1 MAEQVEQKEPQE
13 IKDEKIVEQEFEIP
27 NNSVNAGE
35 EGEDIQE
42 ESEEIEEECDEE
54 DKEQDD
60 SQEDISPVNEEDLIP
75 NKDNFFFELNNS
87 LLTPLNNDSYT
98 TEELIQKIIKE
109 IKLNSKNYEEI
120 GLYIYIH
127 FIFRNSYEIFMNSS
141 KSISHKDIFY
151 FVDKK
156 ILVSFDM
163 KKIMKYIMDNSL
175 VFTDKE
181 EENKEKSKN
190 KITFEF
196 VKKEINQDDINP
208 VLCCKKKIDKNQ
220 KINIVKILLNYNLV
234 IKSMNT
240 KGQHDLFTIIYIMYL
255 FTKNK
260 HLLPIAKSFLKLF
273 STQKYKPFTEEV
285 YLSYVD
291 KFLKDKNDTEIN
303 EIIEKDLKE
312 QIKYFTDN
320 NDENSLFYIEKLLV
334 QLIGHFDPKIRKKA
348 VILLNIFY
356 DGHTFQLYE
365 PFYPEIKLLKDDF
378 VIEIEY
384 KETPDGEE
392 EKTNSNFFLFLSTPL
407 RTFFVL
413 PDKIENED
421 KMIFNFGKFKYCG
434 YYDFV
439 LIRADN
445 LRPQLETKGRY
456 IVQNNEII
464 NLNFHSIMIDSLVNT
479 NAKEKDKERDKENS
493 KNSIKSSTSKDKKSL
508 KNLKKNINA
517 GNNTKANQSNNI
529 SSINNVNDFITYN
542 HISEHIKKYSKQGI
556 NALYLMGVLE
566 RDSNLINPSPY
577 SVVDRSGINKNFG
590 TERDFINLIKESE
603 KNNIKIFIDLLS
615 RISSSHYHKK
625 YKNLLLKYTD
635 KQGKVQNLYGAQG
648 ISLNYE
654 DNMILNYRDIDSWN
668 LLISDTLNLCKKYNI
683 SGIHLD
689 NAQIWPI
696 INSID
701 FEEMFRKEVDEDNV
715 RRYSN
720 YEIMNGKIVLP
731 NEECGF
737 WNAFDIENLNEDIYP
752 NPLFIKLTKT
762 IWESYPGF
770 IFIGE
775 FNDKNLKYV
784 NRQFVLSKSG
794 LVPKIYIFPEVFSHL
809 FDINL
814 GIDPLMPIVKKNSI
828 NNMLKAYNDY
838 FNRNMPLNTQCI
850 ISSGNDIWPYP
861 NLLFGNG
868 AMPYITALFTMNYIP
883 MTFMDEINGEFKRN
897 YPYSY
902 FEPLNIK
909 KDNSQRRPN
918 SNPKENFD
926 DIIEKNE
933 IMNSIICKYNIN
945 EIQNILIKKNENNKT
960 SLLIKKHYEQ
970 MRLLRQNHKSLIYGK
985 LHFLKNENSKILS
998 FSRIDFEDN
1007 EIAIIAINFGNIAV
1021 CVDIDFNSMQ
1031 KEYKDLDVNT
1041 IIKIEN
1047 WNNKEQGNQYINYY
1061 FMEEIFSRTHHLEI
1075 MPYDSVMLGV
1085 SLVKPFNVNL
1095 YRKSFSD
1102 SLSELCKKIAENLN
1116 KKRDKNS
1123 EEISYDSNIIAS
1135 QLKYLLNNNLSLCE
1149 FAKWLNTIQSILSK
1163 YSLKY
1168 FDFFKNLT
1176 FISENWKNSTQY
1188 FKYISLLHSL
1198 PPKSFEK
1205 YPKIYLYSEIIQKSS
1220 NFGPICFVTPEIGRW
1235 SGITNLGKTIDEIT
1249 HCLGLLGQDI
1259 YVISPYYQK
1268 NKDGKTNYLDN
1279 DKCGFI
1285 CLNSFEIL
1293 LDKKY
1298 TFEIYFG
1305 KLHGV
1310 KLYFIKNEEV
1320 FPQPYSIKTPHEFL
1334 LLQMANMGKASLA
1347 LLNSIGVVP
1356 SLIVSNDWFTGFVPA
1371 FGKGSHFGETFKNT
1385 IFFHVFHNFNTGN
1398 EGCIKYNSNIIQ
1410 NNTIYQI
1417 EHDLLIDK
1425 KNKNLINPNQCA
1437 LLRCDQWGTIS
1448 KSYLK
1453 DLLEKSALNSLL
1465 KQFNRPF
1472 GFSNGIFV
1480 KNKIKKI
1487 KDLIKSNLII
1497 EEEIPQDENDKNKG
1511 NIDITSEEF
1520 KKKAKEKIQEKYFG
1534 QKLNE
1539 GILLLSYSNEISIE
1553 AGINT
1558 LLENAENLIQNYG
1571 LQILISGKINLSGQK
1586 YKEYLENI
1594 ESLAKKY
1601 PYNFFAPKKDYLV
1614 DNILINYGSDFG
1626 LILSKIENG
1635 NILQHEYFISG
1646 TPVIAYKIGGIE
1658 DTVSE
1663 YNIMDKKG
1671 NGIIYDNID
1680 NNNFVSAIIRA
1691 VKLFNNKL
1699 EYEQC
1704 RLNAFNSTKDVMD
1717 VARAWATEF
1726 YRLKGKIF
1734 FDNKEVEKETL
1745 EFNKNLEE
1753 KTNQFDSEMSKY
1765 NDKNYI
1771 FNYDTGENVDNSNSI
1786 KTMIKNESE
1795 NISEN
1800 EDEEDIFLNISFIY
1814 EVEKGKKYNLVQI
1827 SGSWDNWKEKIEL
1840 KYDPLNNRWKCIKSL
1855 QKGKKFL
1862 YKYILD
1868 GNWAINKNERTENQG
1883 DIINNVVKIS

>member
-1 MAEQVEQKEPQE
+1 MEEQKE
-13 IKDEKIVEQEFEIP
+13 IKDPKLMEAEFEMV
-27 NNSVNAGE
+27 NSENGE

-42 ESEEIEEECDEE
+42 ESEEVEEYDEEE
-54 DKEQDD
+54 KEQDD
-60 SQEDISPVNEEDLIP
+60 SQEEALPVNDEDLIP
-75 NKDNFFFELNNS
+75 NKDNFNFQLNNT
-87 LLTPLNNDSYT
+87 LLNPLNNDSYN
-98 TEELIQKIIKE
+98 TEQLIEKIIPE

-120 GLYIYIH
+120 GLYIYLH
-127 FIFRNSYEIFMNSS
+127 FLFRNSYEIFLNSS
-141 KSISHKDIFY
+141 KSLSHKDIFY

-163 KKIMKYIMDNSL
+163 KKIMKYIIDNSL
-175 VFTDKE
+175 EFKE
-181 EENKEKSKN
+181 DENKDKN
-190 KITFEF
+190 KENNKIIFELI
-196 VKKEINQDDINP
+196 KKEINQDDINP
-208 VLCCKKKIDKNQ
+208 VLCCKKKIDKSQ
-220 KINIVKILLNYNLV
+220 KINIIKIILNYNLV
-234 IKSMNT
+234 LKSMNT
-240 KGQHDLFTIIYIMYL
+240 KGQHDLFTKIYTMYL

-273 STQKYKPFTEEV
+273 SVEKFKPFTKEA

-291 KFLKDKNDTEIN
+291 KFLKENNDQEIN
-303 EIIEKDLKE
+303 QIIEKDLKD

-320 NDENSLFYIEKLLV
+320 DDQNSLFYIEKLLI
-334 QLIGHFDPKIRKKA
+334 QLIGHYDAKIRKKA

-365 PFYPEIKLLKDDF
+365 PFNPEIKLLKDDF

-384 KETPDGEE
+384 KETPDGDE
-392 EKTNSNFFLFLSTPL
+392 EKTNFNFFLFLSTPL

-413 PDKIENED
+413 PDKIENEG
-421 KMIFNFGKFKYCG
+421 KMIFNFGKFKFCG
-434 YYDFV
+434 YYDYV

-464 NLNFHSIMIDSLVNT
+464 TLNLHSIMIDSYIN
-479 NAKEKDKERDKENS
+479 NSKENS
-493 KNSIKSSTSKDKKSL
+493 NKNSSSNSASKDKKSS
-508 KNLKKNINA
+508 KNTRKNSNSSS
-517 GNNTKANQSNNI
+517 KASLSNNL
-529 SSINNVNDFITYN
+529 NNSNSFNNITD
-542 HISEHIKKYSKQGI
+542 HLKKYSKQGI
-556 NALYLMGVLE
+556 NALYLIGVLD
-566 RDSNLINPSPY
+566 RDNSLVNSSPY
-577 SVVDRSGINKNFG
+577 SIIDRSDINKSYG
-590 TERDFINLIKESE
+590 TEKDFINLIKESH
-603 KNNIKIFIDLLS
+603 KNNIKIFIDSLS
-615 RISSSHYHKK
+615 RISSSHFHRK
-625 YKNLLLKYTD
+625 YKNLLLNYTD
-635 KQGKVQNLYGAQG
+635 KQGKVQILYGAQG

-654 DNMILNYRDIDSWN
+654 DNMILNYRDIDAWN
-668 LLISDTLNLCKKYNI
+668 LLISDTLDLCKKYNI
-683 SGIHLD
+683 SGVHLD
-689 NAQIWPI
+689 NAQLWPI

-701 FEEMFRKEVDEDNV
+701 FEEMFREEIDEEKS
-715 RRYSN
+715 RRYTN

-737 WNAFDIENLNEDIYP
+737 WNAFDIENLSEDIYP
-752 NPLFIKLTKT
+752 NPLFIKITKS
-762 IWESYPGF
+762 IWEYFPDF

-775 FNDKNLKYV
+775 FNDKNLKYI

-794 LVPKIYIFPEVFSHL
+794 LIPKIYILPEVFSHL
-809 FDINL
+809 YEINL
-814 GIDPLMPIVKKNSI
+814 GIDPLMSFMKKNSI
-828 NNMLKAYNDY
+828 NHMLRAYNEY
-838 FNRNMPLNTQCI
+838 FNKNMPLNTQCI

-868 AMPYITALFTMNYIP
+868 ALPYITALFTMNYIP
-883 MTFMDEINGEFKRN
+883 MTFMDEIHGELKRN

-902 FEPLNIK
+902 FESSKVK

-918 SNPKENFD
+918 SNLKDNQD
-926 DIIEKNE
+926 MIDKSE
-933 IMNSIICKYNIN
+933 IMNSIICRYNIN
-945 EIQNILIKKNENNKT
+945 EIENILIKQNSYDNNNKNINVNNF
-960 SLLIKKHYEQ
+960 LIKNHYEQ
-970 MRLLRQNHKSLIYGK
+970 MRLLRQNHKSLLYGK

-1007 EIAIIAINFGNIAV
+1007 EIAIIAINFGNTAV

-1047 WNNKEQGNQYINYY
+1047 WSNKEQGNQYINYY
-1061 FMEEIFSRTHHLEI
+1061 FMEEIFSRKHHLEI

-1095 YRKSFSD
+1095 FRKTFSD
-1102 SLSELCKKIAENLN
+1102 SLSELCKKIAENLKTN
-1116 KKRDKNS
+1116 KKDIKNAV
-1123 EEISYDSNIIAS
+1123 EITYDSNIISS

-1163 YSLKY
+1163 YNLKY
-1168 FDFFKNLT
+1168 FDYFKNLS
-1176 FISENWKNSTQY
+1176 FISDNWKNSTQY

-1220 NFGPICFVTPEIGRW
+1220 NYGPICFITPEIGRW
-1235 SGITNLGKTIDEIT
+1235 SGITNLGRTIDDIT

-1268 NKDGKTNYLDN
+1268 NKDGKTYYLEN

-1298 TFEIYFG
+1298 SFEIYFG

-1310 KLYFIKNEEV
+1310 KLYFIKNDEI
-1320 FPQPYSIKTPHEFL
+1320 FPYPYSSKSPHEFL
-1334 LLQMANMGKASLA
+1334 LLQMAIMGKASLA
-1347 LLNSIGVVP
+1347 LLNNINIIP

-1371 FGKGSHFGETFKNT
+1371 FGKGGHFGETFKNT
-1385 IFFHVFHNFNTGN
+1385 VFFHILHNFISGN
-1398 EGCIKYNSNIIQ
+1398 EGCVKFNSNIIQ
-1410 NNTIYQI
+1410 NNTIFQI
-1417 EHDLLIDK
+1417 EQDLIIDK
-1425 KNKNLINPNQCA
+1425 KNKNIINPNQCA

-1448 KSYLK
+1448 KCYLK
-1453 DLLEKSALNSLL
+1453 DLLEKSSLNNVL
-1465 KQFNRPF
+1465 KQFSRPF

-1487 KDLIKSNLII
+1487 KDIIKSNLLDENIV
-1497 EEEIPQDENDKNKG
+1497 QNENDKNKI
-1511 NIDITSEEF
+1511 NIDILNDEF
-1520 KKKAKEKIQEKYFG
+1520 KKKAKEKIQQKYFG

-1539 GILLLSYSNEISIE
+1539 GVLLLNYSNEISAE
-1553 AGINT
+1553 GGIN
-1558 LLENAENLIQNYG
+1558 LILDNAENLIQNYG
-1571 LQILISGKINLSGQK
+1571 LQILISGKINLNGQK
-1586 YKEYLENI
+1586 YKEYIENI
-1594 ESLAKKY
+1594 ESLSKKY
-1601 PYNFFAPKKDYLV
+1601 PYNFFAPKKDYLT
-1614 DNILINYGSDFG
+1614 DNILINYGCDFG
-1626 LILSKIENG
+1626 LILSTIETG
-1635 NILQHEYFISG
+1635 NIIQHEYFASG
-1646 TPVIAYKIGGIE
+1646 TPVIAYKIGGIR
-1658 DTVSE
+1658 DTVFE

-1671 NGIIYDNID
+1671 NGIIYDNIEH
-1680 NNNFVSAIIRA
+1680 NNFISAIIRA

-1704 RLNAFNSTKDVMD
+1704 RLNAFNSAKDVMD

-1745 EFNKNLEE
+1745 EFNKSLEQ
-1753 KTNQFDSEMSKY
+1753 KTKMFDSEMSKY

-1771 FNYDTGENVDNSNSI
+1771 FNYDTGINNSSTNIS
-1786 KTMIKNESE
+1786 TNIKNESE

-1800 EDEEDIFLNISFIY
+1800 EDEEDIYLNISFIY

-1827 SGSWDNWKEKIEL
+1827 SGSWDNWKEKSEL
-1840 KYDPLNNRWKCIKSL
+1840 KYDPLNNRWRCIKSL
-1855 QKGKKFL
+1855 PKGKKFL
-1862 YKYILD
+1862 YKYLLD
-1868 GNWAINKNERTENQG
+1868 GNWTVNKNEKMESQG
-1883 DIINNVVKIS
+1883 DIVNNMIKIA

>member
-1 MAEQVEQKEPQE
+1 MEEQKE
-13 IKDEKIVEQEFEIP
+13 IKDPKLMEAEFEMV
-27 NNSVNAGE
+27 NSENGE

-42 ESEEIEEECDEE
+42 ESEEVEEYDEEE
-54 DKEQDD
+54 KEQDD
-60 SQEDISPVNEEDLIP
+60 SQEEALPVNDEDLIP
-75 NKDNFFFELNNS
+75 NKDNFNFQLNNT
-87 LLTPLNNDSYT
+87 LLNPLNNDSYN
-98 TEELIQKIIKE
+98 TEQLIEKIIPE

-120 GLYIYIH
+120 GLYIYLH
-127 FIFRNSYEIFMNSS
+127 FLFRNSYEIFLNSS
-141 KSISHKDIFY
+141 KSLSHKDIFY

-163 KKIMKYIMDNSL
+163 KKIMKYIIDNSL
-175 VFTDKE
+175 EFKE
-181 EENKEKSKN
+181 DENKDKN
-190 KITFEF
+190 KENNKIIFELI
-196 VKKEINQDDINP
+196 KKEINQDDINP
-208 VLCCKKKIDKNQ
+208 VLCCKKKIDKSQ
-220 KINIVKILLNYNLV
+220 KINIIKIILNYNLV
-234 IKSMNT
+234 LKSMNT
-240 KGQHDLFTIIYIMYL
+240 KGQHDLFTKIYTMYL

-273 STQKYKPFTEEV
+273 SVEKFKPFTKEA

-291 KFLKDKNDTEIN
+291 KFLKENNDQEIN
-303 EIIEKDLKE
+303 QIIEKDLKD

-320 NDENSLFYIEKLLV
+320 DDQNSLFYIEKLLI
-334 QLIGHFDPKIRKKA
+334 QLIGHYDAKIRKKA

-365 PFYPEIKLLKDDF
+365 PFNPEIKLLKDDF

-384 KETPDGEE
+384 KETPDGDE
-392 EKTNSNFFLFLSTPL
+392 EKTNFNFFLFLSTPL

-413 PDKIENED
+413 PDKIENEG
-421 KMIFNFGKFKYCG
+421 KMIFNFGKFKFCG
-434 YYDFV
+434 YYDYV

-464 NLNFHSIMIDSLVNT
+464 TLNLHSIMIDSYIN
-479 NAKEKDKERDKENS
+479 NSKENS
-493 KNSIKSSTSKDKKSL
+493 NKNSSSNSASKDKKSS
-508 KNLKKNINA
+508 KNTRKNSNSSS
-517 GNNTKANQSNNI
+517 KASLSNNL
-529 SSINNVNDFITYN
+529 NNSNSFNNITD
-542 HISEHIKKYSKQGI
+542 HLKKYSKQGI
-556 NALYLMGVLE
+556 NALYLIGVLD
-566 RDSNLINPSPY
+566 RDNSLVNSSPY
-577 SVVDRSGINKNFG
+577 SIIDRSDINKSYG
-590 TERDFINLIKESE
+590 TEKDFINLIKESH
-603 KNNIKIFIDLLS
+603 KNNIKIFIDSLS
-615 RISSSHYHKK
+615 RISSSHFHRK
-625 YKNLLLKYTD
+625 YKNLLLNYTD
-635 KQGKVQNLYGAQG
+635 KQGKVQILYGAQG

-654 DNMILNYRDIDSWN
+654 DNMILNYRDIDAWN
-668 LLISDTLNLCKKYNI
+668 LLISDTLDLCKKYNI
-683 SGIHLD
+683 SGVHLD
-689 NAQIWPI
+689 NAQLWPI

-701 FEEMFRKEVDEDNV
+701 FEEMFREEIDEEKS
-715 RRYSN
+715 RRYTN

-737 WNAFDIENLNEDIYP
+737 WNAFDIENLSEDIYP
-752 NPLFIKLTKT
+752 NPLFIKITKS
-762 IWESYPGF
+762 IWEYFPDF

-775 FNDKNLKYV
+775 FNDKNLKYI

-794 LVPKIYIFPEVFSHL
+794 LIPKIYILPEVFSHL
-809 FDINL
+809 YEINL
-814 GIDPLMPIVKKNSI
+814 GIDPLMSFMKKNSI
-828 NNMLKAYNDY
+828 NHMLRAYNEY
-838 FNRNMPLNTQCI
+838 FNKNMPLNTQCI

-868 AMPYITALFTMNYIP
+868 ALPYITALFTMNYIP
-883 MTFMDEINGEFKRN
+883 MTFMDEIHGELKRN

-902 FEPLNIK
+902 FESSKVK

-918 SNPKENFD
+918 SNLKDNQD
-926 DIIEKNE
+926 MIDKSE
-933 IMNSIICKYNIN
+933 IMNSIICRYNIN
-945 EIQNILIKKNENNKT
+945 EIENILIKQNSYDNNNKNINVNNF
-960 SLLIKKHYEQ
+960 LIKNHYEQ
-970 MRLLRQNHKSLIYGK
+970 MRLLRQNHKSLLYGK

-1007 EIAIIAINFGNIAV
+1007 EIAIIAINFGNTAV

-1047 WNNKEQGNQYINYY
+1047 WSNKEQGNQYINYY
-1061 FMEEIFSRTHHLEI
+1061 FMEEIFSRKHHLEI

-1095 YRKSFSD
+1095 FRKTFSD
-1102 SLSELCKKIAENLN
+1102 SLSELCKKIAENLKTN
-1116 KKRDKNS
+1116 KKDIKNAV
-1123 EEISYDSNIIAS
+1123 EITYDSNIISS

-1163 YSLKY
+1163 YNLKY
-1168 FDFFKNLT
+1168 FDYFKNLS
-1176 FISENWKNSTQY
+1176 FISDNWKNSTQY

-1220 NFGPICFVTPEIGRW
+1220 NYGPICFITPEIGRW
-1235 SGITNLGKTIDEIT
+1235 SGITNLGRTIDDIT

-1268 NKDGKTNYLDN
+1268 NKDGKTYYLEN

-1298 TFEIYFG
+1298 SFEIYFG

-1310 KLYFIKNEEV
+1310 KLYFIKNDEI
-1320 FPQPYSIKTPHEFL
+1320 FPYPYSSKSPHEFL
-1334 LLQMANMGKASLA
+1334 LLQMAIMGKASLA
-1347 LLNSIGVVP
+1347 LLNNINIIP

-1371 FGKGSHFGETFKNT
+1371 FGKGGHFGETFKNT
-1385 IFFHVFHNFNTGN
+1385 VFFHILHNFISGN
-1398 EGCIKYNSNIIQ
+1398 EGCVKFNSNIIQ
-1410 NNTIYQI
+1410 NNTIFQI
-1417 EHDLLIDK
+1417 EQDLIIDK
-1425 KNKNLINPNQCA
+1425 KNKNIINPNQCA

-1448 KSYLK
+1448 KCYLK
-1453 DLLEKSALNSLL
+1453 DLLEKSSLNNVL
-1465 KQFNRPF
+1465 KQFSRPF

-1487 KDLIKSNLII
+1487 KDIIKSNLLDENIV
-1497 EEEIPQDENDKNKG
+1497 QNENDKNKI
-1511 NIDITSEEF
+1511 NIDILNDEF
-1520 KKKAKEKIQEKYFG
+1520 KKKAKEKIQQKYFG

-1539 GILLLSYSNEISIE
+1539 GVLLLNYSNEISAE
-1553 AGINT
+1553 GGIN
-1558 LLENAENLIQNYG
+1558 LILDNAENLIQNYG

-1586 YKEYLENI
+1586 YKEYS
-1594 ESLAKKY
+1594 ESIDALSKKY
-1601 PYNFFAPKKDYLV
+1601 PSNFFAPKKDYLT
-1614 DNILINYGSDFG
+1614 DNILINYGCDFG
-1626 LILSKIENG
+1626 LILSTIETG
-1635 NILQHEYFISG
+1635 NIIQHEYFASG
-1646 TPVIAYKIGGIE
+1646 TPVIAYKIGGIR
-1658 DTVSE
+1658 DTVFE

-1671 NGIIYDNID
+1671 NGIIYDNIEH
-1680 NNNFVSAIIRA
+1680 NNFISAIIRA

-1704 RLNAFNSTKDVMD
+1704 RLNAFNSAKDVMD

-1745 EFNKNLEE
+1745 EFNKSLEQ
-1753 KTNQFDSEMSKY
+1753 KTKMFDSEMSKY

-1771 FNYDTGENVDNSNSI
+1771 FNYDTGINNSSTNIS
-1786 KTMIKNESE
+1786 TNIKNESE

-1800 EDEEDIFLNISFIY
+1800 EDEEDIYLNISFIY

-1827 SGSWDNWKEKIEL
+1827 SGSWDNWKEKSEL
-1840 KYDPLNNRWKCIKSL
+1840 KYDPLNNRWRCIKSL
-1855 QKGKKFL
+1855 PKGKKFL
-1862 YKYILD
+1862 YKYLLD
-1868 GNWAINKNERTENQG
+1868 GNWTVNKNEKMESQG
-1883 DIINNVVKIS
+1883 DIVNNMIKIA

>member
-1 MAEQVEQKEPQE
+1 MEEQKE
-13 IKDEKIVEQEFEIP
+13 IKDPKLMEAEFEMV
-27 NNSVNAGE
+27 NSENGE

-42 ESEEIEEECDEE
+42 ESEEVEEYDEEE
-54 DKEQDD
+54 KEQDD
-60 SQEDISPVNEEDLIP
+60 SQEEALPVNDEDLIP
-75 NKDNFFFELNNS
+75 NKDNFNFQLNNT
-87 LLTPLNNDSYT
+87 LLNPLNNDSYN
-98 TEELIQKIIKE
+98 TEQLIEKIIPE

-120 GLYIYIH
+120 GLYIYLH
-127 FIFRNSYEIFMNSS
+127 FLFRNSYEIFLNSS
-141 KSISHKDIFY
+141 KSLSHKDIFY

-163 KKIMKYIMDNSL
+163 KKIMKYIIDNSL
-175 VFTDKE
+175 EFKE
-181 EENKEKSKN
+181 DENKDKN
-190 KITFEF
+190 KENNKIIFELI
-196 VKKEINQDDINP
+196 KKEINQDDINP
-208 VLCCKKKIDKNQ
+208 VLCCKKKIDKSQ
-220 KINIVKILLNYNLV
+220 KINIIKIILNYNLV
-234 IKSMNT
+234 LKSMNT
-240 KGQHDLFTIIYIMYL
+240 KGQHDLFTKIYTMYL

-273 STQKYKPFTEEV
+273 IVEKFKPFTKEA

-291 KFLKDKNDTEIN
+291 KFLKENNDQEIN
-303 EIIEKDLKE
+303 QIIEKDLKD

-320 NDENSLFYIEKLLV
+320 DDQNSLFYIEKLLI
-334 QLIGHFDPKIRKKA
+334 QLIGHYDAKIRKKA

-365 PFYPEIKLLKDDF
+365 PFNPEIKLLKDDF

-384 KETPDGEE
+384 KETPDGDE
-392 EKTNSNFFLFLSTPL
+392 EKTNFNFFLFLSTPL

-413 PDKIENED
+413 PDKIENEG
-421 KMIFNFGKFKYCG
+421 KMIFNFGKFKFCG
-434 YYDFV
+434 YYDYV

-464 NLNFHSIMIDSLVNT
+464 TLNLHSIMIDSYIN
-479 NAKEKDKERDKENS
+479 NSKENS
-493 KNSIKSSTSKDKKSL
+493 NKNSSSNSASKDKKSS
-508 KNLKKNINA
+508 KNTRKNSNSSS
-517 GNNTKANQSNNI
+517 KASLSNNL
-529 SSINNVNDFITYN
+529 NNSNSFNNITD
-542 HISEHIKKYSKQGI
+542 HLKKYSKQGI
-556 NALYLMGVLE
+556 NALYLIGVLD
-566 RDSNLINPSPY
+566 RDNSLVNSSPY
-577 SVVDRSGINKNFG
+577 SIIDRSDINKSYG
-590 TERDFINLIKESE
+590 TEKDFINLIKESH
-603 KNNIKIFIDLLS
+603 KNNIKIFIDSLS
-615 RISSSHYHKK
+615 RISSSHFHRK
-625 YKNLLLKYTD
+625 YKNLLLNYTD
-635 KQGKVQNLYGAQG
+635 KQGKVQILYGAQG

-654 DNMILNYRDIDSWN
+654 DNMILNYRDIDAWN
-668 LLISDTLNLCKKYNI
+668 LLISDTLDLCKKYNI
-683 SGIHLD
+683 SGVHLD
-689 NAQIWPI
+689 NAQLWPI

-701 FEEMFRKEVDEDNV
+701 FEEMFREEIDEEKS
-715 RRYSN
+715 RRYTN

-737 WNAFDIENLNEDIYP
+737 WNAFDIENLSEDIYP
-752 NPLFIKLTKT
+752 NPLFIKITKS
-762 IWESYPGF
+762 IWEYFPDF

-775 FNDKNLKYV
+775 FNDKNLKYI

-794 LVPKIYIFPEVFSHL
+794 LIPKIYILPEVFSHL
-809 FDINL
+809 YEINL
-814 GIDPLMPIVKKNSI
+814 GIDPLMSFMKKNSI
-828 NNMLKAYNDY
+828 NHMLRAYNEY
-838 FNRNMPLNTQCI
+838 FNKNMPLNTQCI

-868 AMPYITALFTMNYIP
+868 ALPYITALFTMNYIP
-883 MTFMDEINGEFKRN
+883 MTFMDEIHGELKRN

-902 FEPLNIK
+902 FESSKVK

-918 SNPKENFD
+918 SNLKDNQD
-926 DIIEKNE
+926 MIDKSE
-933 IMNSIICKYNIN
+933 IMNSIICRYNIN
-945 EIQNILIKKNENNKT
+945 EIENILIKQNSYDNNNKNINVNNF
-960 SLLIKKHYEQ
+960 LIKNHYEQ
-970 MRLLRQNHKSLIYGK
+970 MRLLRQNHKSLLYGK

-1007 EIAIIAINFGNIAV
+1007 EIAIIAINFGNTAV

-1047 WNNKEQGNQYINYY
+1047 WSNKEQGNQYINYY
-1061 FMEEIFSRTHHLEI
+1061 FMEEIFSRKHHLEI

-1095 YRKSFSD
+1095 FRKTFSD
-1102 SLSELCKKIAENLN
+1102 SLSELCKKIAENLKTN
-1116 KKRDKNS
+1116 KKDIKNAV
-1123 EEISYDSNIIAS
+1123 EITYDSNIISS

-1163 YSLKY
+1163 YNLKY
-1168 FDFFKNLT
+1168 FDYFKNLS
-1176 FISENWKNSTQY
+1176 FISDNWKNSTQY

-1220 NFGPICFVTPEIGRW
+1220 NYGPICFITPEIGRW
-1235 SGITNLGKTIDEIT
+1235 SGITNLGRTIDDIT

-1268 NKDGKTNYLDN
+1268 NKDGKTYYLEN

-1298 TFEIYFG
+1298 SFEIYFG

-1310 KLYFIKNEEV
+1310 KLYFIKNDEI
-1320 FPQPYSIKTPHEFL
+1320 FPYPYSSKSPHEFL
-1334 LLQMANMGKASLA
+1334 LLQMAIMGKASLA
-1347 LLNSIGVVP
+1347 LLNNINIIP

-1371 FGKGSHFGETFKNT
+1371 FGKGGHFGETFKNT
-1385 IFFHVFHNFNTGN
+1385 VFFHILHNFISGN
-1398 EGCIKYNSNIIQ
+1398 EGCVKFNSNIIQ
-1410 NNTIYQI
+1410 NNTIFQI
-1417 EHDLLIDK
+1417 EQDLIIDK
-1425 KNKNLINPNQCA
+1425 KNKNIINPNQCA

-1448 KSYLK
+1448 KCYLK
-1453 DLLEKSALNSLL
+1453 DLLEKSSLNNVL
-1465 KQFNRPF
+1465 KQFSRPF

-1487 KDLIKSNLII
+1487 KDIIKSNLLDENIV
-1497 EEEIPQDENDKNKG
+1497 QNENDKNKI
-1511 NIDITSEEF
+1511 NIDILNDEF
-1520 KKKAKEKIQEKYFG
+1520 KKKAKEKIQQKYFG

-1539 GILLLSYSNEISIE
+1539 GVLLLNYSNEISAE
-1553 AGINT
+1553 GGIN
-1558 LLENAENLIQNYG
+1558 LILDNAENLIQNYG
-1571 LQILISGKINLSGQK
+1571 LQILISGKINLNGQK
-1586 YKEYLENI
+1586 YKEYIENI
-1594 ESLAKKY
+1594 ESLSKKY
-1601 PYNFFAPKKDYLV
+1601 PYNFFAPKKDYLT
-1614 DNILINYGSDFG
+1614 DNILINYGCDFG
-1626 LILSKIENG
+1626 LILSTIETG
-1635 NILQHEYFISG
+1635 NIIQHEYFASG
-1646 TPVIAYKIGGIE
+1646 TPVIAYKIGGIR
-1658 DTVSE
+1658 DTVFE

-1671 NGIIYDNID
+1671 NGIIYDNIEH
-1680 NNNFVSAIIRA
+1680 NNFISAIIRA

-1704 RLNAFNSTKDVMD
+1704 RLNAFNSAKDVMD

-1745 EFNKNLEE
+1745 EFNKSLEQ
-1753 KTNQFDSEMSKY
+1753 KTKMFDSEMSKY

-1771 FNYDTGENVDNSNSI
+1771 FNYDTGINNSSTNIS
-1786 KTMIKNESE
+1786 TNIKNESE

-1800 EDEEDIFLNISFIY
+1800 EDEEDIYLNISFIY

-1827 SGSWDNWKEKIEL
+1827 SGSWDNWKEKSEL
-1840 KYDPLNNRWKCIKSL
+1840 KYDPLNNRWRCIKSL
-1855 QKGKKFL
+1855 PKGKKFL
-1862 YKYILD
+1862 YKYLLD
-1868 GNWAINKNERTENQG
+1868 GNWTVNKNEKMESQG
-1883 DIINNVVKIS
+1883 DIVNNMIKIA

>member
-1 MAEQVEQKEPQE
+1 MEEQKE
-13 IKDEKIVEQEFEIP
+13 IKDEKIINQEFNSEIG
-27 NNSVNAGE
+27 VE
-35 EGEDIQE
+35 EGEDMQE
-42 ESEEIEEECDEE
+42 ESEEIEEEFEE
-54 DKEQDD
+54 EEKEQDD
-60 SQEDISPVNEEDLIP
+60 SQEEEIISVNDEELIP
-75 NKDNFFFELNNS
+75 NKDNFYFELNNS
-87 LLTPLNNDSYT
+87 LLTTLNNDSLSK
-98 TEELIQKIIKE
+98 EELIKNIIKE
-109 IKLNSKNYEEI
+109 IKLNSKNHEEI

-127 FIFRNSYEIFMNSS
+127 FIFRNSYEIFLNSY
-141 KSISHKDIFY
+141 KNISHKDIFY

-163 KKIMKYIMDNSL
+163 KNIMKYIIDNSL
-175 VFTDKE
+175 EFNKKE
-181 EENKEKSKN
+181 EEKENKN
-190 KITFEF
+190 RIIFEF
-196 VKKEINQDDINP
+196 LKKEINQDDINP
-208 VLCCKKKIDKNQ
+208 ILCCKKKIDKNK
-220 KINIVKILLNYNLV
+220 KINIIKILLNYNLLL
-234 IKSMNT
+234 KSMNT
-240 KGQHDLFTIIYIMYL
+240 KGQHDLFTKIYIMYL
-255 FTKNK
+255 LTKNK
-260 HLLPIAKSFLKLF
+260 HLLPIAKSFVKLF
-273 STQKYKPFTEEV
+273 STEKYKPFTEEV

-291 KFLKDKNDTEIN
+291 KFLKEKNDTEIN

-320 NDENSLFYIEKLLV
+320 NDENSLFYIEKLLI
-334 QLIGHFDPKIRKKA
+334 QLIGYYDVKVRKKA

-365 PFYPEIKLLKDDF
+365 PFNPEIKLLNEEFKF
-378 VIEIEY
+378 EIEY

-392 EKTNSNFFLFLSTPL
+392 EKKKFNFFLFLCTPF
-407 RTFFVL
+407 RTFFVQ

-434 YYDFV
+434 YYDYV

-464 NLNFHSIMIDSLVNT
+464 TLNIHSIIIDNLMN
-479 NAKEKDKERDKENS
+479 NKEKEKEKEKEN
-493 KNSIKSSTSKDKKSL
+493 IKSSLNNSASKEK
-508 KNLKKNINA
+508 KNLKNSKKSNNSNNNIKSNLS
-517 GNNTKANQSNNI
+517 NTLMNSFLYNNI
-529 SSINNVNDFITYN
+529 SDNMKS
-542 HISEHIKKYSKQGI
+542 YSKQGI
-556 NALYLMGVLE
+556 NALYLIGVLE
-566 RDSNLINPSPY
+566 RDSNLNNPSPY
-577 SVVDRSGINKNFG
+577 SVTDRSSINKTFG
-590 TERDFINLIKESE
+590 KEQDFINLIEESQ
-603 KNNIKIFIDLLS
+603 KNKIKIFIDLLS

-625 YKNLLLKYTD
+625 YKNLLLNYTD
-635 KQGKVQNLYGAQG
+635 KQGKVQMLYGAQG

-668 LLISDTLNLCKKYNI
+668 LLISDTLNLCNKYNI

-689 NAQIWPI
+689 NAQLWPI

-701 FEEMFRKEVDEDNV
+701 FDEMFRKEIDEDNL
-715 RRYSN
+715 RRYTN
-720 YEIMNGKIVLP
+720 YEIINGKIVLP

-737 WNAFDIENLNEDIYP
+737 WNSFDIENLSEDIYP
-752 NPLFIKLTKT
+752 NPFFIKLTKN
-762 IWESYPGF
+762 IWEQYPQF

-784 NRQFVLSKSG
+784 NRQFILSKSG
-794 LVPKIYIFPEVFSHL
+794 LIPKIYIFPEAFSHL
-809 FDINL
+809 YEINL
-814 GIDPLMPIVKKNSI
+814 GIYPLMLFMKKNSI
-828 NNMLKAYNDY
+828 NNMLKAYNEY
-838 FNRNMPLNTQCI
+838 FVKNMPLNTQCI

-868 AMPYITALFTMNYIP
+868 AIPYITALFTMNYIP
-883 MTFMDEINGEFKRN
+883 MTFMDEINGDLKRN

-902 FEPLNIK
+902 FESLKIK

-918 SNPKENFD
+918 SNSKENSD
-926 DIIEKNE
+926 IIIEKNE
-933 IMNSIICKYNIN
+933 IMNSIICKYNIS
-945 EIQNILIKKNENNKT
+945 EIENILIKKNDTNKNS
-960 SLLIKKHYEQ
+960 SLIRKHYEQ

-1007 EIAIIAINFGNIAV
+1007 EIAIIAINFGNTAV

-1047 WNNKEQGNQYINYY
+1047 WSNKEQGNQYINYY
-1061 FMEEIFSRTHHLEI
+1061 FMEEIFSRKHHLEI

-1095 YRKSFSD
+1095 FRKTFSD
-1102 SLSELCKKIAENLN
+1102 SLSELCKKISENLYN
-1116 KKRDKNS
+1116 KRDNKNS
-1123 EEISYDSNIIAS
+1123 NISYDSNIISS

-1168 FDFFKNLT
+1168 FDYFKNLT

-1188 FKYISLLHSL
+1188 FKYISLLNSL

-1220 NFGPICFVTPEIGRW
+1220 NFGPICFITPEIGKW
-1235 SGITNLGKTIDEIT
+1235 SGLTNLGKTIDDLT

-1268 NKDGKTNYLDN
+1268 NKDGKTNYLEN

-1285 CLNSFEIL
+1285 CLNSFEII

-1298 TFEIYFG
+1298 TFDIYFG

-1310 KLYFIKNEEV
+1310 KLYFIKNEDI

-1334 LLQMANMGKASLA
+1334 ILQMAIIGKASLG
-1347 LLNSIGVVP
+1347 LLNNIGVIP
-1356 SLIVSNDWFTGFVPA
+1356 SLIVSNDWFTGLVPA
-1371 FGKGSHFGETFKNT
+1371 FGKGGHFGETFKNT
-1385 IFFHVFHNFNTGN
+1385 IFFHIFHNFNSGN
-1398 EGCIKYNSNIIQ
+1398 EGCIKFNTNIIQ
-1410 NNTIYQI
+1410 NNCIFQI
-1417 EHDLLIDK
+1417 EQDLLIDK
-1425 KNKNLINPNQCA
+1425 KNRYLINPNQCA
-1437 LLRCDQWGTIS
+1437 LLKCDQWGTIS
-1448 KSYLK
+1448 KSYLN
-1453 DLLEKSALNSLL
+1453 DLLEKSSLNSLL

-1472 GFSNGIFV
+1472 GFSNGIFI
-1480 KNKIKKI
+1480 KNKLKKI
-1487 KDLIKSNLII
+1487 KDLIKSNLID
-1497 EEEIPQDENDKNKG
+1497 ENMLQDETDKNKI
-1511 NIDITSEEF
+1511 NIDITNEEF
-1520 KKKAKEKIQEKYFG
+1520 KKKAKEKIQQKYFG
-1534 QKLNE
+1534 QKLNDS
-1539 GILLLSYSNEISIE
+1539 ILLLSYSNDISIDG
-1553 AGINT
+1553 GINT
-1558 LLENAENLIQNYG
+1558 ILENAENLIQNYG
-1571 LQILISGKINLSGQK
+1571 LQILITGKMNLTGQK
-1586 YKEYLENI
+1586 YKEYIENI
-1594 ESLAKKY
+1594 ESLSKKY
-1601 PYNFFAPKKDYLV
+1601 PYNFYATKKDYTT

-1626 LILSKIENG
+1626 LILSKIETG
-1635 NILQHEYFISG
+1635 NAIQHDYFISG
-1646 TPVIAYKIGGIE
+1646 TPVIAYKIGGIQ
-1658 DTVSE
+1658 DTVIE

-1671 NGIIYDNID
+1671 NGILFDNIE
-1680 NNNFVSAIIRA
+1680 NNNFIAAIIRA

-1704 RLNAFNSTKDVMD
+1704 RLNAFNTTKDVMD

-1753 KTNQFDSEMSKY
+1753 KTTQFDSEMSRY
-1765 NDKNYI
+1765 NDSEYI
-1771 FNYDTGENVDNSNSI
+1771 FNYDTGDNNDNVKNKNSKS
-1786 KTMIKNESE
+1786 KNESE

-1800 EDEEDIFLNISFIY
+1800 EDEEDIYLDISFIY
-1814 EVEKGKKYNLVQI
+1814 EVEKGKKYNMVQI

-1855 QKGKKFL
+1855 PKGKKFL
-1862 YKYILD
+1862 YKYLLD
-1868 GNWAINKNERTENQG
+1868 GNWTVNKNERTESQG
-1883 DIINNVVKIS
+1883 DIMNNMVKIA

>member
-1 MAEQVEQKEPQE
+1 MEDQKEKKEEEKEKE
-13 IKDEKIVEQEFEIP
+13 IKDEKLINQEF
-27 NNSVNAGE
+27 NSENGVE
-35 EGEDIQE
+35 EAEDIQE
-42 ESEEIEEECDEE
+42 ESEEIEEEYDEE

-60 SQEDISPVNEEDLIP
+60 SQEEEIIQVNDEELIP
-75 NKDNFFFELNNS
+75 NKENFYFEINNS
-87 LLTPLNNDSYT
+87 LLILLNNDSYSK
-98 TEELIQKIIKE
+98 EELIQEIIKE
-109 IKLNSKNYEEI
+109 IKLNYKNSEEI

-127 FIFRNSYEIFMNSS
+127 FIFRNSYEIFLNLS
-141 KSISHKDIFY
+141 KNISHKDIFY

-163 KKIMKYIMDNSL
+163 KNIMNYIKDNSL
-175 VFTDKE
+175 EFNDKE
-181 EENKEKSKN
+181 EKEQKEDNKKNN
-190 KITFEF
+190 KIIFEF
-196 VKKEINQDDINP
+196 IKKEINQDDINP
-208 VLCCKKKIDKNQ
+208 ILCCKKKIDKNQ
-220 KINIVKILLNYNLV
+220 KINIAKILLNYNLV
-234 IKSMNT
+234 LKSMNT
-240 KGQHDLFTIIYIMYL
+240 KGQHDLFTKIYIMYL
-255 FTKNK
+255 LTKNK

-273 STQKYKPFTEEV
+273 STEKYKPFTKEV

-291 KFLKDKNDTEIN
+291 KFLKEKNDNEIN

-320 NDENSLFYIEKLLV
+320 NDENSLFYIEKLLI
-334 QLIGHFDPKIRKKA
+334 QLVGYYDLKIRKKA

-365 PFYPEIKLLKDDF
+365 PFNPEIKLLNDEF
-378 VIEIEY
+378 NIEIEY

-392 EKTNSNFFLFLSTPL
+392 EKNNLNFFLFLSTPY
-407 RTFFVL
+407 RTFFVQ
-413 PDKIENED
+413 PSKVENED

-434 YYDFV
+434 YYDYV

-456 IVQNNEII
+456 IIQNNEITT
-464 NLNFHSIMIDSLVNT
+464 LNIHSIMIDNLINT
-479 NAKEKDKERDKENS
+479 NKEKENC
-493 KNSIKSSTSKDKKSL
+493 KSSLNNSASKEKKSL
-508 KNLKKNINA
+508 KNSKKGSNSNSSTKSNLSNSININ
-517 GNNTKANQSNNI
+517 NSILYNNI
-529 SSINNVNDFITYN
+529 SDNLKS
-542 HISEHIKKYSKQGI
+542 YSKQGI
-556 NALYLMGVLE
+556 NALYLIGALE
-566 RDSNLINPSPY
+566 RDNTLNNPCPY
-577 SVVDRSGINKNFG
+577 SVVDRSSINKTYG
-590 TERDFINLIKESE
+590 TEQDFINLIKESE
-603 KNNIKIFIDLLS
+603 KNKIKIFIDLLS

-625 YKNLLLKYTD
+625 YKNLLLNYTD
-635 KQGKVQNLYGAQG
+635 KQGKVQILYGAQG

-654 DNMILNYRDIDSWN
+654 DNMILNYRDIDAWN
-668 LLISDTLNLCKKYNI
+668 LLISDTLNICKKYNI

-701 FEEMFRKEVDEDNV
+701 FEEMFRKEIDEENS
-715 RRYSN
+715 RRYTN
-720 YEIMNGKIVLP
+720 FEIINGKIVLP

-737 WNAFDIENLNEDIYP
+737 WNAFDIENLSEDIYP
-752 NPLFIKLTKT
+752 NPLFIKLTKN
-762 IWESYPGF
+762 IWEKYPHF

-775 FNDKNLKYV
+775 FNDKNLKYI
-784 NRQFVLSKSG
+784 NRQFILSKSG
-794 LVPKIYIFPEVFSHL
+794 LLPKIYIFPEVFSHL
-809 FDINL
+809 YELNL
-814 GIDPLMPIVKKNSI
+814 GIYPLMPFIKKNSI
-828 NNMLKAYNDY
+828 NNMLKAYNEY
-838 FNRNMPLNTQCI
+838 FNKNMPINTQCI

-868 AMPYITALFTMNYIP
+868 AIPYITALFTMNYIP
-883 MTFMDEINGEFKRN
+883 MTFMDEINGDLKRN

-902 FEPLNIK
+902 FETLKVK

-918 SNPKENFD
+918 NNSVKENSD
-926 DIIEKNE
+926 IIIEKSE

-945 EIQNILIKKNENNKT
+945 EIENILIKKNESNKNN
-960 SLLIKKHYEQ
+960 LLIKKHYEQ
-970 MRLLRQNHKSLIYGK
+970 MRLLRKNHKSLIYGK

-1007 EIAIIAINFGNIAV
+1007 EIAIIAINFGKTAV

-1031 KEYKDLDVNT
+1031 QEYKDLDVNT

-1061 FMEEIFSRTHHLEI
+1061 FMEEIFSRKHHLEI
-1075 MPYDSVMLGV
+1075 IPYDSVMLGV

-1095 YRKSFSD
+1095 YKKAFSD
-1102 SLSELCKKIAENLN
+1102 SLSELCKKISENLYN
-1116 KKRDKNS
+1116 KKNNKNAN
-1123 EEISYDSNIIAS
+1123 EINYDSNIIAS

-1168 FDFFKNLT
+1168 FDFFKNLS

-1188 FKYISLLHSL
+1188 FKYISLLNSL

-1220 NFGPICFVTPEIGRW
+1220 NFGPICFITPEIGRW

-1268 NKDGKTNYLDN
+1268 NKDGKTNYLDY

-1285 CLNSFEIL
+1285 CLNSYEII

-1298 TFEIYFG
+1298 SFEIYFG

-1310 KLYFIKNEEV
+1310 KLYFIKNEEI
-1320 FPQPYSIKTPHEFL
+1320 FPQPYSTKTPHEFL
-1334 LLQMANMGKASLA
+1334 LLQMAIIGKASLG
-1347 LLNSIGVVP
+1347 LLNNIGVIP

-1371 FGKGSHFGETFKNT
+1371 FGKGGHFGETFKNT
-1385 IFFHVFHNFNTGN
+1385 IFFHIFHNFNIGN
-1398 EGCIKYNSNIIQ
+1398 EGCIKFNPNIIQ

-1417 EHDLLIDK
+1417 DQDLLIDK
-1425 KNKNLINPNQCA
+1425 KNKNLINTNQCA
-1437 LLRCDQWGTIS
+1437 LLKCDQWGTIS

-1453 DLLEKSALNSLL
+1453 DLLEKSNMSPIL

-1472 GFSNGIFV
+1472 GFSNGIFI
-1480 KNKIKKI
+1480 KNKVKKI
-1487 KDLIKSNLII
+1487 KDLIKSNLID
-1497 EEEIPQDENDKNKG
+1497 ENMLDENDKNKI
-1511 NIDITSEEF
+1511 NIDITNEEF
-1520 KKKAKEKIQEKYFG
+1520 KKKAKEKIQQKYFG

-1539 GILLLSYSNEISIE
+1539 GILILSYSNDISIDS
-1553 AGINT
+1553 GINII
-1558 LLENAENLIQNYG
+1558 LENAENLIQNYG
-1571 LQILISGKINLSGQK
+1571 LQILISGKMNLNGQK
-1586 YKEYLENI
+1586 YKEYLEKI
-1594 ESLAKKY
+1594 ESLIKKY
-1601 PYNFFAPKKDYLV
+1601 PYNFYAPKKDFTS

-1626 LILSKIENG
+1626 LVLSKIETG
-1635 NILQHEYFISG
+1635 GILQHDYFISG
-1646 TPVIAYKIGGIE
+1646 TPVIAYKIGGIQ
-1658 DTVSE
+1658 DTVIE

-1671 NGIIYDNID
+1671 NGILFDNIE
-1680 NNNFVSAIIRA
+1680 NNTFISAIIRA

-1704 RLNAFNSTKDVMD
+1704 RLNSFNTTKDVMD

-1753 KTNQFDSEMSKY
+1753 KTKQFDAEMSKY
-1765 NDKNYI
+1765 NDDNYI
-1771 FNYDTGENVDNSNSI
+1771 FNYDTSNEDNNI
-1786 KTMIKNESE
+1786 KNKNNKNLNESE

-1800 EDEEDIFLNISFIY
+1800 EEDEEDIYLNISFIY
-1814 EVEKGKKYNLVQI
+1814 EVEKGKKYNMVQV
-1827 SGSWDNWKEKIEL
+1827 SGSWDNWKEKSEL
-1840 KYDPLNNRWKCIKSL
+1840 KYDPLNNRWKCVKSL
-1855 QKGKKFL
+1855 PKGKKFL
-1862 YKYILD
+1862 YKYLLD
-1868 GNWAINKNERTENQG
+1868 GNWTINKNERMETQG
-1883 DIINNVVKIS
+1883 DIINNMVKIA

>member
-1 MAEQVEQKEPQE
+1 MEEQKE
-13 IKDEKIVEQEFEIP
+13 IKDPKLMEAEFEMV
-27 NNSVNAGE
+27 NSENGE

-42 ESEEIEEECDEE
+42 ESEEVEEYDEEE
-54 DKEQDD
+54 KEQDD
-60 SQEDISPVNEEDLIP
+60 SQEEALPVNDEDLIP
-75 NKDNFFFELNNS
+75 NKDNFNFQLNNT
-87 LLTPLNNDSYT
+87 LLNPLNNDSYN
-98 TEELIQKIIKE
+98 TEQLIEKIIPE

-120 GLYIYIH
+120 GLYIYLH
-127 FIFRNSYEIFMNSS
+127 FLFRNSYEIFLNSS
-141 KSISHKDIFY
+141 KSLSHKDIFY

-163 KKIMKYIMDNSL
+163 KKIMKYIIDNSL
-175 VFTDKE
+175 EFKE
-181 EENKEKSKN
+181 DENKDKN
-190 KITFEF
+190 KENNKIIFELI
-196 VKKEINQDDINP
+196 KKEINQDDINP
-208 VLCCKKKIDKNQ
+208 VLCCKKKIDKSQ
-220 KINIVKILLNYNLV
+220 KINIIKIILNYNLV
-234 IKSMNT
+234 LKSMNT
-240 KGQHDLFTIIYIMYL
+240 KGQHDLFTKIYTMYL

-273 STQKYKPFTEEV
+273 SVEKFKPFTKEA

-291 KFLKDKNDTEIN
+291 KFLKENNDQEIN
-303 EIIEKDLKE
+303 QIIEKDLKD

-320 NDENSLFYIEKLLV
+320 DDQNSLFYIEKLLI
-334 QLIGHFDPKIRKKA
+334 QLIGHYDAKIRKKA

-365 PFYPEIKLLKDDF
+365 PFNPEIKLLKDDF

-384 KETPDGEE
+384 KETPDGDE
-392 EKTNSNFFLFLSTPL
+392 EKTNFNFFLFLSTPL

-413 PDKIENED
+413 PDKIENEG
-421 KMIFNFGKFKYCG
+421 KMIFNFGKFKFCG
-434 YYDFV
+434 YYDYV

-464 NLNFHSIMIDSLVNT
+464 TLNLHSLMIDSYIN
-479 NAKEKDKERDKENS
+479 NSKENS
-493 KNSIKSSTSKDKKSL
+493 NKNSSSNSASKDKKSS
-508 KNLKKNINA
+508 KNTRKNSNSSS
-517 GNNTKANQSNNI
+517 KASLSNNL
-529 SSINNVNDFITYN
+529 NNSNSFNNITD
-542 HISEHIKKYSKQGI
+542 HLKKYSKQGI
-556 NALYLMGVLE
+556 NALYLIGVLD
-566 RDSNLINPSPY
+566 RDNSLVNSSPY
-577 SVVDRSGINKNFG
+577 SIIDRSDINKSYG
-590 TERDFINLIKESE
+590 TEKDFINLIKESH
-603 KNNIKIFIDLLS
+603 KNNIKIFIDSLS
-615 RISSSHYHKK
+615 RISSSHFHRK
-625 YKNLLLKYTD
+625 YKNLLLNYTD
-635 KQGKVQNLYGAQG
+635 KQGKVQILYGAQG

-654 DNMILNYRDIDSWN
+654 DNMILNYRDIDAWN
-668 LLISDTLNLCKKYNI
+668 LLISDTLDLCKKYNI
-683 SGIHLD
+683 SGVHLD
-689 NAQIWPI
+689 NAQLWPI

-701 FEEMFRKEVDEDNV
+701 FEEMFREEIDEEKS
-715 RRYSN
+715 RRYTN

-737 WNAFDIENLNEDIYP
+737 WNAFDIENLSEDIYP
-752 NPLFIKLTKT
+752 NPLFIKITKS
-762 IWESYPGF
+762 IWEYFPDF

-775 FNDKNLKYV
+775 FNDKNLKYI

-794 LVPKIYIFPEVFSHL
+794 LIPKIYILPEVFSHL
-809 FDINL
+809 YEINL
-814 GIDPLMPIVKKNSI
+814 GIDPLMSFMKKNSI
-828 NNMLKAYNDY
+828 NHMLRAYNEY
-838 FNRNMPLNTQCI
+838 FNKNMPLNTQCI

-868 AMPYITALFTMNYIP
+868 ALPYITALFTMNYIP
-883 MTFMDEINGEFKRN
+883 MTFMDEIHGELKRN

-902 FEPLNIK
+902 FESSKVK

-918 SNPKENFD
+918 SNLKDNQD
-926 DIIEKNE
+926 MIDKSE
-933 IMNSIICKYNIN
+933 IMNSIICRYNIN
-945 EIQNILIKKNENNKT
+945 EIENILIKQNSYDNNNKNINVNNF
-960 SLLIKKHYEQ
+960 LIKNHYEQ
-970 MRLLRQNHKSLIYGK
+970 MRLLRQNHKSLLYGK

-1007 EIAIIAINFGNIAV
+1007 EIAIIAINFGNTAV

-1047 WNNKEQGNQYINYY
+1047 WSNKEQGNQYINYY
-1061 FMEEIFSRTHHLEI
+1061 FMEEIFSRKHHLEI

-1095 YRKSFSD
+1095 FRKTFSD
-1102 SLSELCKKIAENLN
+1102 SLSELCKKIAENLKTN
-1116 KKRDKNS
+1116 KKDIKNAV
-1123 EEISYDSNIIAS
+1123 EITYDSNIISS

-1163 YSLKY
+1163 YNLKY
-1168 FDFFKNLT
+1168 FDYFKNLS
-1176 FISENWKNSTQY
+1176 FISDNWKNSTQY

-1220 NFGPICFVTPEIGRW
+1220 NYGPICFITPEIGRW
-1235 SGITNLGKTIDEIT
+1235 SGITNLGRTIDDIT

-1268 NKDGKTNYLDN
+1268 NKDGKTYYLEN

-1298 TFEIYFG
+1298 SFEIYFG

-1310 KLYFIKNEEV
+1310 KLYFIKNDEI
-1320 FPQPYSIKTPHEFL
+1320 FPYPYSSKSPHEFL
-1334 LLQMANMGKASLA
+1334 LLQMAIMGKASLA
-1347 LLNSIGVVP
+1347 LLNNINIIP

-1371 FGKGSHFGETFKNT
+1371 FGKGGHFGETFKNT
-1385 IFFHVFHNFNTGN
+1385 VFFHILHNFISGN
-1398 EGCIKYNSNIIQ
+1398 EGCVKFNSNIIQ
-1410 NNTIYQI
+1410 NNTIFQI
-1417 EHDLLIDK
+1417 EQDLIIDK
-1425 KNKNLINPNQCA
+1425 KNKNIINPNQCA

-1448 KSYLK
+1448 KCYLK
-1453 DLLEKSALNSLL
+1453 DLLEKSSLNNVL
-1465 KQFNRPF
+1465 KQFSRPF

-1487 KDLIKSNLII
+1487 KDIIKSNLLDENIV
-1497 EEEIPQDENDKNKG
+1497 QNENDKNKI
-1511 NIDITSEEF
+1511 NIDILNDEF
-1520 KKKAKEKIQEKYFG
+1520 KKKAKEKIQQKYFG

-1539 GILLLSYSNEISIE
+1539 GVLLLNYSNEISAE
-1553 AGINT
+1553 GGIN
-1558 LLENAENLIQNYG
+1558 LILDNAENLIQNYG
-1571 LQILISGKINLSGQK
+1571 LQILISGKINLNGQK
-1586 YKEYLENI
+1586 YKEYIENI
-1594 ESLAKKY
+1594 ESLSKKY
-1601 PYNFFAPKKDYLV
+1601 PYNFFAPKKDYLT
-1614 DNILINYGSDFG
+1614 DNILINYGCDFG
-1626 LILSKIENG
+1626 LILSTIETG
-1635 NILQHEYFISG
+1635 NIIQHEYFASG
-1646 TPVIAYKIGGIE
+1646 TPVIAYKIGGIR
-1658 DTVSE
+1658 DTVFE

-1671 NGIIYDNID
+1671 NGIIYDNIEH
-1680 NNNFVSAIIRA
+1680 NNFISAIIRA

-1704 RLNAFNSTKDVMD
+1704 RLNAFNSAKDVMD

-1745 EFNKNLEE
+1745 EFNKSLEQ
-1753 KTNQFDSEMSKY
+1753 KTKMFDSEMSKY

-1771 FNYDTGENVDNSNSI
+1771 FNYDTGINSSSTNIS
-1786 KTMIKNESE
+1786 TNIKNESE

-1800 EDEEDIFLNISFIY
+1800 EDEEDIYLNISFIY

-1827 SGSWDNWKEKIEL
+1827 SGSWDNWKEKSEL
-1840 KYDPLNNRWKCIKSL
+1840 KYDPLNNRWRCIKSL
-1855 QKGKKFL
+1855 PKGKKFL
-1862 YKYILD
+1862 YKYLLD
-1868 GNWAINKNERTENQG
+1868 GNWTVNKNEKMESQG
-1883 DIINNVVKIS
+1883 DIVNNMIKIA